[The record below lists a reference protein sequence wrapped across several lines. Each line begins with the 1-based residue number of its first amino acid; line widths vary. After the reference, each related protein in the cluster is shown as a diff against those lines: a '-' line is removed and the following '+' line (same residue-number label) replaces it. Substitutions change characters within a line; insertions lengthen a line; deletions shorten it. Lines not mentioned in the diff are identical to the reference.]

1 MTVGPD
7 GRPQAWYTS
16 GKEKLRKDIERRK
29 EIVDLDEID
38 DIIRRILEAI
48 DSIDRDLGNPRNTCP
63 DWRESA
69 ERALIHYQS
78 QYRQVDR
85 RRNDIIRENRTP
97 EERDGVRHKAFV
109 VALNE
114 WNDRQ
119 NPPVLTPPLWKEL
132 WERADE
138 LVLHGSGKPRPK
150 PQPPKNRN
158 SHAAKHPDNPHHSS
172 DPR

>member
-7 GRPQAWYTS
+7 GRPRAWYTS
-16 GKEKLRKDIERRK
+16 SKKKLREDIERRK
-29 EIVDLDEID
+29 QITDLDEID

-48 DSIDRDLGNPRNTCP
+48 DSIERDLGNPRNTCP
-63 DWRESA
+63 DWRDSA
-69 ERALIHYQS
+69 ECALIHYQS

-85 RRNDIIRENRTP
+85 RRNDIIRENRSP
-97 EERDGVRHKAFV
+97 EERDGVRHKMFV

-114 WNDRQ
+114 WNDQQ
-119 NPPVLTPPLWKEL
+119 NPKPLKPEDFRKIWDL
-132 WERADE
+132 ADE
-138 LVLHGSGKPRPK
+138 LVLHGPGKPRPK

-158 SHAAKHPDNPHHSS
+158 SHAAKHPDNSHQSS

>member
-1 MTVGPD
+1 VTVGPD
-7 GRPQAWYTS
+7 GRPRAWYTS
-16 GKEKLRKDIERRK
+16 GKEKLRQDIERRK
-29 EIVDLDEID
+29 EISDLDEID

-48 DSIDRDLGNPRNTCP
+48 DSINFDLSDPAATCP

-69 ERALIHYQS
+69 KRALIRYQS

-85 RRNDIIRENRTP
+85 RRNDIIRENRSP

-114 WNDRQ
+114 WNDQQ

-132 WERADE
+132 WDRADE
-138 LVLHGSGKPRPK
+138 LVLRGTGKPRPK
-150 PQPPKNRN
+150 TQPSKNRN
-158 SHAAKHPDNPHHSS
+158 SHATEYINDSHSSS